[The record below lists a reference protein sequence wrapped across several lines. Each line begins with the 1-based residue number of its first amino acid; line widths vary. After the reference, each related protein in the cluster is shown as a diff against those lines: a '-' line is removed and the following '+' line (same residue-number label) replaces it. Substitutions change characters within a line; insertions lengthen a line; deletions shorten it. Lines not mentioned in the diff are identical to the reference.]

1 MPEGIPMYGNGQAP
15 IFILKDGTQR
25 TRGRTAQSNN
35 IAAAKAVADAVRST
49 LGPKGMDKMLVDSM
63 GDVVITNDGATIL
76 KEMDIEHPAA
86 KMIIEVAK
94 TQEQHCFDG
103 TTSAVILS
111 GELLKR
117 SEDLIEQNVHP
128 TVICEGFRLAAE
140 RAIGLMEGHGIST
153 ENDDGVLQEVAKT
166 ALTGKS
172 AGAVKSFM
180 ADICVRAV
188 NAVGVIEDDERLVD
202 LSDIKVEKRQGGSI
216 KDSSLIDGI
225 HLDKERVHAGMPR
238 SVSDAKIALV
248 NSAIEVKKTEVD
260 AKIQI
265 TDPNQLALSPK
276 HKSNIA
282 GTTSAVILSGELL
295 KRSEDLIEQNVHP
308 TVICE
313 GFRLAAERAIGLM
326 EGHGISTEND
336 DGVLQEVAKT
346 ALTGKSAG
354 AVKSFMADICVR
366 AVNAVGVIEDDERL
380 VDLSDIKVEKRQG
393 GSIKD
398 SSLIDGILLDKERV
412 HAGMPRSVSDAKI
425 ALVNSAIEVKKTE
438 VDAKIQITD
447 PNQLALFL
455 EEEENYIRNLV
466 NTIEN
471 AGANVLICQKGIDE
485 LAQHY
490 LSKKGIFAIRRAK
503 KSDMEAL
510 AKATGGTI
518 ITNLEDMSGDDLGA
532 ASRVE
537 EKKIGDSD
545 MTFITGCPEAKS
557 VSVLLRGGTEH
568 VVDEIRRAFDDAV
581 GVVSVAWED
590 GAVLTGGGS
599 VLAAVSRDLRTYAET
614 VGGREQMAIEAFAS
628 ALEIIPRTL
637 AENAGLDPVTT
648 LIELRKAHADGQTH
662 AGINV
667 YEGGV
672 VDMKEANVVEP
683 LRVVE
688 QAIQSATETAIMI
701 LRIDDVISSKGVPMD
716 EGMGDMGDF
725 HM

>member
-1 MPEGIPMYGNGQAP
+1 MYGNGQAP

-103 TTSAVILS
+103 TTTAVVLS

-140 RAIGLMEGHGIST
+140 KAVGLLESHGIET
-153 ENDDGVLQEVAKT
+153 MNDDNVLMEVAKT

-172 AGAVKSFM
+172 AGAVKTFM
-180 ADICVRAV
+180 ADICVRSV
-188 NAVGVIEDDERLVD
+188 NAVGVIESGQRFVD

-225 HLDKERVHAGMPR
+225 ILDKERVHAGMPR
-238 SVSDAKIALV
+238 SIKDARIALV

-265 TDPNQLALSPK
+265 TDPNQLS
-276 HKSNIA
+276 
-282 GTTSAVILSGELL
+282 
-295 KRSEDLIEQNVHP
+295 
-308 TVICE
+308 
-313 GFRLAAERAIGLM
+313 M
-326 EGHGISTEND
+326 
-336 DGVLQEVAKT
+336 
-346 ALTGKSAG
+346 
-354 AVKSFMADICVR
+354 
-366 AVNAVGVIEDDERL
+366 
-380 VDLSDIKVEKRQG
+380 
-393 GSIKD
+393 
-398 SSLIDGILLDKERV
+398 
-412 HAGMPRSVSDAKI
+412 
-425 ALVNSAIEVKKTE
+425 
-438 VDAKIQITD
+438 
-447 PNQLALFL
+447 FL
-455 EEEENYIRNLV
+455 EEEENYIRGLV
-466 NTIEN
+466 EKIQNS
-471 AGANVLICQKGIDE
+471 GANVLICQKGIDE

-490 LSKKGIFAIRRAK
+490 MSKAGIFAIRRAK

-510 AKATGGTI
+510 SKATSGNI
-518 ITNLEDMSGDDLGA
+518 VTNLDDLSKDDLGHA
-532 ASRVE
+532 EKVE
-537 EKKIGDSD
+537 EKKIGESE

-599 VLAAVSRDLRTYAET
+599 VLAALSRDLRTYAET

-628 ALEIIPRTL
+628 ALEIVPRTL

-672 VDMKEANVVEP
+672 VDMKGANVVEP
-683 LRVVE
+683 MRVVE

-701 LRIDDVISSKGVPMD
+701 LRIDDVISSKGVSMGD
-716 EGMGDMGDF
+716 EMGDMGDF

>member
-1 MPEGIPMYGNGQAP
+1 MYGNGQAP
-15 IFILKDGTQR
+15 IFILKEGTQR
-25 TRGRTAQSNN
+25 TRGRSAQSNN
-35 IAAAKAVADAVRST
+35 IAAAKAVADSVRST

-94 TQEQHCFDG
+94 TQEQHCYDG
-103 TTSAVILS
+103 TTSAVVLS

-140 RAIGLMEGHGIST
+140 KAISLLDGHGIST
-153 ENDDGVLQEVAKT
+153 NDNDAVLLEVAKT
-166 ALTGKS
+166 SLTGKS

-188 NAVGVIEDDERLVD
+188 NAVGVVDEGERIVD

-216 KDSSLIDGI
+216 KDSTLIDGI
-225 HLDKERVHAGMPR
+225 LLDKERVHAGMPR
-238 SVSDAKIALV
+238 SINDAKIALI
-248 NSAIEVKKTEVD
+248 NSAVEVKKTEVD

-265 TDPNQLALSPK
+265 TDPNQLAS
-276 HKSNIA
+276 
-282 GTTSAVILSGELL
+282 
-295 KRSEDLIEQNVHP
+295 
-308 TVICE
+308 
-313 GFRLAAERAIGLM
+313 FLA
-326 EGHGISTEND
+326 
-336 DGVLQEVAKT
+336 
-346 ALTGKSAG
+346 
-354 AVKSFMADICVR
+354 
-366 AVNAVGVIEDDERL
+366 
-380 VDLSDIKVEKRQG
+380 
-393 GSIKD
+393 
-398 SSLIDGILLDKERV
+398 
-412 HAGMPRSVSDAKI
+412 
-425 ALVNSAIEVKKTE
+425 
-438 VDAKIQITD
+438 
-447 PNQLALFL
+447 
-455 EEEENYIRNLV
+455 EEENYIRGLV
-466 NTIEN
+466 EKIT
-471 AGANVLICQKGIDE
+471 ASGANVLICQKGIDE

-490 LSKKGIFAIRRAK
+490 LSKAGVFTIRRAK

-510 AKATGGTI
+510 SKATGAQI
-518 ITNLEDMSGDDLGA
+518 VTNMDDLSAQDLGHA
-532 ASRVE
+532 ARVE
-537 EKKIGDSD
+537 ERKIGESD
-545 MTFITGCPEAKS
+545 MTFVTGCPEAKS

-599 VLAAVSRDLRTYAET
+599 VLAALSRDLRTYAET
-614 VGGREQMAIEAFAS
+614 IGGREQMAIEAFAS

-648 LIELRKAHADGQTH
+648 LIALRKAHADGASH

-672 VDMKEANVVEP
+672 VDMKDGNVLEP

-701 LRIDDVISSKGVPMD
+701 LRIDDVISSKGVSMAD
-716 EGMGDMGDF
+716 GFGGDGDF

>member
-1 MPEGIPMYGNGQAP
+1 MYGNGQAP
-15 IFILKDGTQR
+15 IFILKEGTQR
-25 TRGRTAQSNN
+25 TRGRSAQSNN
-35 IAAAKAVADAVRST
+35 IAAAKAVADSVRST

-94 TQEQHCFDG
+94 TQEQHCYDG
-103 TTSAVILS
+103 TTSAVVLS

-140 RAIGLMEGHGIST
+140 KAISLLEGHGIST
-153 ENDDGVLQEVAKT
+153 YDNDAILLEVAKT
-166 ALTGKS
+166 SLTGKS
-172 AGAVKSFM
+172 AGAVKAFM

-188 NAVGVIEDDERLVD
+188 NAVGVVDEGERIVD

-216 KDSSLIDGI
+216 KDSTLIDGI
-225 HLDKERVHAGMPR
+225 LLDKERVHAGMPR
-238 SVSDAKIALV
+238 SINDARIALI
-248 NSAIEVKKTEVD
+248 NSAVEVKKTEVD

-265 TDPNQLALSPK
+265 TDPNQLAS
-276 HKSNIA
+276 
-282 GTTSAVILSGELL
+282 
-295 KRSEDLIEQNVHP
+295 
-308 TVICE
+308 
-313 GFRLAAERAIGLM
+313 FLA
-326 EGHGISTEND
+326 
-336 DGVLQEVAKT
+336 
-346 ALTGKSAG
+346 
-354 AVKSFMADICVR
+354 
-366 AVNAVGVIEDDERL
+366 
-380 VDLSDIKVEKRQG
+380 
-393 GSIKD
+393 
-398 SSLIDGILLDKERV
+398 
-412 HAGMPRSVSDAKI
+412 
-425 ALVNSAIEVKKTE
+425 
-438 VDAKIQITD
+438 
-447 PNQLALFL
+447 
-455 EEEENYIRNLV
+455 EEENYIRGLV
-466 NTIEN
+466 DKIT
-471 AGANVLICQKGIDE
+471 ASGANVLICQKGIDE

-490 LSKKGIFAIRRAK
+490 LSKAGVFTIRRAK

-510 AKATGGTI
+510 SKATGAQI
-518 ITNLEDMSGDDLGA
+518 VTNMDDLSADDLGHA
-532 ASRVE
+532 ARVE
-537 EKKIGDSD
+537 ERKIGESD
-545 MTFITGCPEAKS
+545 MTFVTGCPEAKS

-599 VLAAVSRDLRTYAET
+599 VLAALSRDLRTYAET
-614 VGGREQMAIEAFAS
+614 IGGREQMAIEAFAS

-648 LIELRKAHADGQTH
+648 LIALRKAHADGASH

-672 VDMKEANVVEP
+672 VDMKDGNVLEP

-701 LRIDDVISSKGVPMD
+701 LRIDDVISSKGVSMAD
-716 EGMGDMGDF
+716 GFGGDGDF

>member
-1 MPEGIPMYGNGQAP
+1 MYGNGQAP
-15 IFILKDGTQR
+15 IFILKEGTQR
-25 TRGRTAQSNN
+25 TRGRSAQSNN
-35 IAAAKAVADAVRST
+35 IAAAKAVADSVRST

-94 TQEQHCFDG
+94 TQEQHCYDG
-103 TTSAVILS
+103 TTSAVVLS

-140 RAIGLMEGHGIST
+140 KAISLLEGHGIST
-153 ENDDGVLQEVAKT
+153 DDNDAVLLEVAKT
-166 ALTGKS
+166 SLTGKS
-172 AGAVKSFM
+172 AGAVKAFM

-188 NAVGVIEDDERLVD
+188 NAVGVVDEGERIVD

-216 KDSSLIDGI
+216 KDSTLIDGI
-225 HLDKERVHAGMPR
+225 LLDKERVHAGMPR
-238 SVSDAKIALV
+238 SINDAKIALI
-248 NSAIEVKKTEVD
+248 NSAVEVKKTEVD

-265 TDPNQLALSPK
+265 TDPNQLAS
-276 HKSNIA
+276 
-282 GTTSAVILSGELL
+282 
-295 KRSEDLIEQNVHP
+295 
-308 TVICE
+308 
-313 GFRLAAERAIGLM
+313 FLA
-326 EGHGISTEND
+326 
-336 DGVLQEVAKT
+336 
-346 ALTGKSAG
+346 
-354 AVKSFMADICVR
+354 
-366 AVNAVGVIEDDERL
+366 
-380 VDLSDIKVEKRQG
+380 
-393 GSIKD
+393 
-398 SSLIDGILLDKERV
+398 
-412 HAGMPRSVSDAKI
+412 
-425 ALVNSAIEVKKTE
+425 
-438 VDAKIQITD
+438 
-447 PNQLALFL
+447 
-455 EEEENYIRNLV
+455 EEENYIRGLV
-466 NTIEN
+466 EKIT
-471 AGANVLICQKGIDE
+471 ASGANVLICQKGIDE

-490 LSKKGIFAIRRAK
+490 LSKAGVFTIRRAK

-510 AKATGGTI
+510 SKATGAQI
-518 ITNLEDMSGDDLGA
+518 VTNMDDLSSDDLGHA
-532 ASRVE
+532 ARVE
-537 EKKIGDSD
+537 ERKIGESD
-545 MTFITGCPEAKS
+545 MTFVTGCPEAKS

-599 VLAAVSRDLRTYAET
+599 VLAALSRDLRTYAET
-614 VGGREQMAIEAFAS
+614 IGGREQMAIEAFAS

-648 LIELRKAHADGQTH
+648 LIALRKAHADGASH

-672 VDMKEANVVEP
+672 VDMKDGNVLEP

-701 LRIDDVISSKGVPMD
+701 LRIDDVISSKGVSMAD
-716 EGMGDMGDF
+716 GFGGDGDF

>member
-1 MPEGIPMYGNGQAP
+1 MYGNGQAP

-76 KEMDIEHPAA
+76 KEMDIDHPAA

-94 TQEQHCFDG
+94 TQEQHCYDG
-103 TTSAVILS
+103 TTSAVVLS

-140 RAIGLMEGHGIST
+140 KAVELLEAHGIST
-153 ENDDGVLQEVAKT
+153 ENQDSVLMELAKT

-188 NAVGVIEDDERLVD
+188 NAVGIIEDEERIVD

-216 KDSSLIDGI
+216 KDS
-225 HLDKERVHAGMPR
+225 
-238 SVSDAKIALV
+238 
-248 NSAIEVKKTEVD
+248 T
-260 AKIQI
+260 
-265 TDPNQLALSPK
+265 
-276 HKSNIA
+276 
-282 GTTSAVILSGELL
+282 
-295 KRSEDLIEQNVHP
+295 
-308 TVICE
+308 
-313 GFRLAAERAIGLM
+313 
-326 EGHGISTEND
+326 
-336 DGVLQEVAKT
+336 
-346 ALTGKSAG
+346 
-354 AVKSFMADICVR
+354 
-366 AVNAVGVIEDDERL
+366 
-380 VDLSDIKVEKRQG
+380 
-393 GSIKD
+393 
-398 SSLIDGILLDKERV
+398 LIDGILLDKERV
-412 HAGMPRSVSDAKI
+412 HAGMPRSIFDAKI
-425 ALVNSAIEVKKTE
+425 ALINSAIEVKKTE

-455 EEEENYIRNLV
+455 EEEENYIRGLV
-466 NTIEN
+466 EKIQ
-471 AGANVLICQKGIDE
+471 ASGATVLICQKGIDE

-490 LSKKGIFAIRRAK
+490 MSKAGIFAIRRAK

-510 AKATGGTI
+510 SKATAGRI
-518 ITNLEDMSGDDLGA
+518 VTNIDDLSDEDLGHA
-532 ASRVE
+532 AKVE
-537 EKKIGDSD
+537 ERKIGESD

-599 VLAAVSRDLRTYAET
+599 VLAALSRDLRTYAET

-648 LIELRKAHADGQTH
+648 LIELRKAHADGQSH

-672 VDMKEANVVEP
+672 VDMKQANVVEP
-683 LRVVE
+683 MRVVE

-701 LRIDDVISSKGVPMD
+701 LRIDDVISSKGVSMD
-716 EGMGDMGDF
+716 GGMGDMGGMGDF
-725 HM
+725 QM

>member
-1 MPEGIPMYGNGQAP
+1 MYGNGQAP
-15 IFILKDGTQR
+15 IFILKEGTQR
-25 TRGRTAQSNN
+25 TRGRSAQSNN
-35 IAAAKAVADAVRST
+35 IAAAKAVADSVRST

-94 TQEQHCFDG
+94 TQEQHCYDG
-103 TTSAVILS
+103 TTSAVVLS

-140 RAIGLMEGHGIST
+140 KAISLLEAHGIST
-153 ENDDGVLQEVAKT
+153 EGNDEVLLEVAKT
-166 ALTGKS
+166 SLTGKS
-172 AGAVKSFM
+172 AGAVKAFM

-188 NAVGVIEDDERLVD
+188 NAVGVIDE
-202 LSDIKVEKRQGGSI
+202 G
-216 KDSSLIDGI
+216 
-225 HLDKERVHAGMPR
+225 
-238 SVSDAKIALV
+238 
-248 NSAIEVKKTEVD
+248 
-260 AKIQI
+260 
-265 TDPNQLALSPK
+265 
-276 HKSNIA
+276 
-282 GTTSAVILSGELL
+282 
-295 KRSEDLIEQNVHP
+295 
-308 TVICE
+308 
-313 GFRLAAERAIGLM
+313 
-326 EGHGISTEND
+326 
-336 DGVLQEVAKT
+336 
-346 ALTGKSAG
+346 
-354 AVKSFMADICVR
+354 
-366 AVNAVGVIEDDERL
+366 ERL

-412 HAGMPRSVSDAKI
+412 HAGMPRSVNDAKI
-425 ALVNSAIEVKKTE
+425 ALVNSAVEVKKTE

-447 PNQLALFL
+447 PNQLASFL
-455 EEEENYIRNLV
+455 AEEENYIRGLV
-466 NTIEN
+466 DKIT
-471 AGANVLICQKGIDE
+471 ASGANVLVCQKGIDE

-490 LSKKGIFAIRRAK
+490 LSKAGVFAIRRAK

-510 AKATGGTI
+510 SKATGGRI
-518 ITNLEDMSGDDLGA
+518 VTNMDDLTGDDLGQA
-532 ASRVE
+532 ARVE
-537 EKKIGDSD
+537 ERKIGESD

-599 VLAAVSRDLRTYAET
+599 VLAALSRDLRTYAET
-614 VGGREQMAIEAFAS
+614 IGGREQMAIEAFAS

-648 LIELRKAHADGQTH
+648 IIALRKAHADGASH

-672 VDMKEANVVEP
+672 VDMQAGNVLEP

-701 LRIDDVISSKGVPMD
+701 LRIDDVISSKGVSMAD
-716 EGMGDMGDF
+716 GFGGEDDF

>member
-1 MPEGIPMYGNGQAP
+1 MYGNGQAP

-25 TRGRTAQSNN
+25 TRGRSAQSNN

-76 KEMDIEHPAA
+76 KEMDIDHPAA

-94 TQEQHCFDG
+94 TQEQHCYDG
-103 TTSAVILS
+103 TTSAVVLS

-140 RAIGLMEGHGIST
+140 KAVELLENHGIAT
-153 ENDDGVLQEVAKT
+153 DNDDAVLTEVAKT

-180 ADICVRAV
+180 ADICVRSV
-188 NAVGVIEDDERLVD
+188 NAVGVIEGEERMVD

-216 KDSSLIDGI
+216 KDSTLIDGI
-225 HLDKERVHAGMPR
+225 LLDKERVHAGMPR
-238 SVSDAKIALV
+238 SVTDAHIALV

-265 TDPNQLALSPK
+265 TDPS
-276 HKSNIA
+276 
-282 GTTSAVILSGELL
+282 
-295 KRSEDLIEQNVHP
+295 
-308 TVICE
+308 
-313 GFRLAAERAIGLM
+313 
-326 EGHGISTEND
+326 
-336 DGVLQEVAKT
+336 
-346 ALTGKSAG
+346 
-354 AVKSFMADICVR
+354 
-366 AVNAVGVIEDDERL
+366 
-380 VDLSDIKVEKRQG
+380 
-393 GSIKD
+393 
-398 SSLIDGILLDKERV
+398 
-412 HAGMPRSVSDAKI
+412 
-425 ALVNSAIEVKKTE
+425 
-438 VDAKIQITD
+438 
-447 PNQLALFL
+447 QLALFL
-455 EEEENYIRNLV
+455 EEEENYIRGLV
-466 NTIEN
+466 EKIQA
-471 AGANVLICQKGIDE
+471 AGATVLVCQKGIDE

-490 LSKKGIFAIRRAK
+490 MAKAGIFAVRRAK

-510 AKATGGTI
+510 SKATSGRI
-518 ITNLEDMSGDDLGA
+518 VTNLDDLSTDDLGHA
-532 ASRVE
+532 AKVE
-537 EKKIGDSD
+537 ERKIGESD

-599 VLAAVSRDLRTYAET
+599 VLAALSRDLRTYAET

-628 ALEIIPRTL
+628 ALEIIPHTL

-648 LIELRKAHADGQTH
+648 LIELRKAHADGHSH

-672 VDMKEANVVEP
+672 VDMKAANVVEP
-683 LRVVE
+683 MRVVE

-701 LRIDDVISSKGVPMD
+701 LRIDDVISSKGVPMGD
-716 EGMGDMGDF
+716 DMGGMGGMGGMGDFQM
-725 HM
+725 

>member
-1 MPEGIPMYGNGQAP
+1 MYGNGQAP
-15 IFILKDGTQR
+15 IFILKEGTQR
-25 TRGRTAQSNN
+25 TRGRSAQSNN
-35 IAAAKAVADAVRST
+35 IAAAKAVADSVRST

-94 TQEQHCFDG
+94 TQEQHCYDG
-103 TTSAVILS
+103 TTSAVVLS

-140 RAIGLMEGHGIST
+140 KAIALLDSHGIST
-153 ENDDGVLQEVAKT
+153 EGNDEVLLEVAKT

-172 AGAVKSFM
+172 AGAVKAFM

-188 NAVGVIEDDERLVD
+188 NAVGVVDE
-202 LSDIKVEKRQGGSI
+202 G
-216 KDSSLIDGI
+216 
-225 HLDKERVHAGMPR
+225 
-238 SVSDAKIALV
+238 
-248 NSAIEVKKTEVD
+248 
-260 AKIQI
+260 
-265 TDPNQLALSPK
+265 
-276 HKSNIA
+276 
-282 GTTSAVILSGELL
+282 
-295 KRSEDLIEQNVHP
+295 
-308 TVICE
+308 
-313 GFRLAAERAIGLM
+313 
-326 EGHGISTEND
+326 
-336 DGVLQEVAKT
+336 
-346 ALTGKSAG
+346 
-354 AVKSFMADICVR
+354 
-366 AVNAVGVIEDDERL
+366 ERL

-412 HAGMPRSVSDAKI
+412 HAGMPRSLNDARI

-447 PNQLALFL
+447 PNQLASFL
-455 EEEENYIRNLV
+455 AEEENYIRGLV
-466 NTIEN
+466 EKIT
-471 AGANVLICQKGIDE
+471 ASGANVLICQKGIDE

-490 LSKKGIFAIRRAK
+490 LSKAGVFSIRRAK

-510 AKATGGTI
+510 SKATGGRI
-518 ITNLEDMSGDDLGA
+518 VTNVDDLSDKDLGKA
-532 ASRVE
+532 ARVE
-537 EKKIGDSD
+537 ERKIGESD

-599 VLAAVSRDLRTYAET
+599 VLAALSRDLRTYAET
-614 VGGREQMAIEAFAS
+614 IGGREQMAIEAFAS

-648 LIELRKAHADGQTH
+648 IIALRKAHADGASH

-672 VDMKEANVVEP
+672 VDMHASNVLEP

-701 LRIDDVISSKGVPMD
+701 LRIDDVISSKGVS
-716 EGMGDMGDF
+716 MGDGFGGEDGFQM
-725 HM
+725 

>member
-1 MPEGIPMYGNGQAP
+1 MYGNGQAP
-15 IFILKDGTQR
+15 IFILKEGVQR
-25 TRGRTAQSNN
+25 TRGRSAQSNN

-94 TQEQHCFDG
+94 TQEQHCYDG
-103 TTSAVILS
+103 TTSAVILA

-140 RAIGLMEGHGIST
+140 KAVGRLESHGIST
-153 ENDDGVLQEVAKT
+153 ENDDAVLLEVAKT

-172 AGAVKSFM
+172 AGAVKSFL

-188 NAVGVIEDDERLVD
+188 NSVGTIEDGERMVD

-216 KDSSLIDGI
+216 KDSTLVDGI
-225 HLDKERVHAGMPR
+225 ILDKERVHAGMPR
-238 SVSDAKIALV
+238 SISGAKIALI

-265 TDPNQLALSPK
+265 TDPSMLAS
-276 HKSNIA
+276 
-282 GTTSAVILSGELL
+282 
-295 KRSEDLIEQNVHP
+295 
-308 TVICE
+308 
-313 GFRLAAERAIGLM
+313 
-326 EGHGISTEND
+326 
-336 DGVLQEVAKT
+336 
-346 ALTGKSAG
+346 
-354 AVKSFMADICVR
+354 
-366 AVNAVGVIEDDERL
+366 
-380 VDLSDIKVEKRQG
+380 
-393 GSIKD
+393 
-398 SSLIDGILLDKERV
+398 
-412 HAGMPRSVSDAKI
+412 
-425 ALVNSAIEVKKTE
+425 
-438 VDAKIQITD
+438 
-447 PNQLALFL
+447 FL
-455 EEEENYIRNLV
+455 EEEENYIRGLV
-466 NTIEN
+466 SKIQ
-471 AGANVLICQKGIDE
+471 ASGANVVICQKGIDD

-490 LSKKGIFAIRRAK
+490 MSKAGIFAIRRAK

-510 AKATGGTI
+510 SKATGGRVV
-518 ITNLEDMSGDDLGA
+518 TNMDDLTLDDLGA
-532 ASRVE
+532 AAKVE
-537 EKKIGDSD
+537 ERKIGESD
-545 MTFITGCPEAKS
+545 MTFLTGCPEAKS

-599 VLAAVSRDLRTYAET
+599 VLAALSRDLRAYAESI
-614 VGGREQMAIEAFAS
+614 GGREQMAIEAFAS

-648 LIELRKAHADGQTH
+648 IIELRKAHADGK
-662 AGINV
+662 AFSGINV
-667 YEGGV
+667 EEGGV
-672 VDMKEANVVEP
+672 MDMFAANVLEP
-683 LRVVE
+683 QRVVE

-701 LRIDDVISSKGVPMD
+701 LRIDDVISSKGVS
-716 EGMGDMGDF
+716 GGDMMGGMDDF

>member
-1 MPEGIPMYGNGQAP
+1 MYGNGQAP

-103 TTSAVILS
+103 TTTAVVLS

-140 RAIGLMEGHGIST
+140 KAVGLLESHGIET
-153 ENDDGVLQEVAKT
+153 MNDDDVLMEVAKT

-172 AGAVKSFM
+172 AGAVKTFM
-180 ADICVRAV
+180 ADICVRSV
-188 NAVGVIEDDERLVD
+188 NAVGVIENEDRFVD
-202 LSDIKVEKRQGGSI
+202 LADIKVEKRQGGSI

-225 HLDKERVHAGMPR
+225 ILDKERVHAGMPR
-238 SVSDAKIALV
+238 SIKDARIALV

-265 TDPNQLALSPK
+265 TDPNQLS
-276 HKSNIA
+276 
-282 GTTSAVILSGELL
+282 
-295 KRSEDLIEQNVHP
+295 
-308 TVICE
+308 
-313 GFRLAAERAIGLM
+313 M
-326 EGHGISTEND
+326 
-336 DGVLQEVAKT
+336 
-346 ALTGKSAG
+346 
-354 AVKSFMADICVR
+354 
-366 AVNAVGVIEDDERL
+366 
-380 VDLSDIKVEKRQG
+380 
-393 GSIKD
+393 
-398 SSLIDGILLDKERV
+398 
-412 HAGMPRSVSDAKI
+412 
-425 ALVNSAIEVKKTE
+425 
-438 VDAKIQITD
+438 
-447 PNQLALFL
+447 FL
-455 EEEENYIRNLV
+455 EEEENYIRGLV
-466 NTIEN
+466 EKIKNS
-471 AGANVLICQKGIDE
+471 GANVLICQKGIDE

-490 LSKKGIFAIRRAK
+490 MSKAGIFAIRRAK

-510 AKATGGTI
+510 SKATSGNI
-518 ITNLEDMSGDDLGA
+518 VTNLDDLSEDDLGHA
-532 ASRVE
+532 EIVE
-537 EKKIGDSD
+537 EKKIGESE

-599 VLAAVSRDLRTYAET
+599 VLAALSRDLRTYAET

-628 ALEIIPRTL
+628 ALEIVPRTL

-672 VDMKEANVVEP
+672 VDMKEANVLEP
-683 LRVVE
+683 MRVVE
-688 QAIQSATETAIMI
+688 QAIQSATETAVMI
-701 LRIDDVISSKGVPMD
+701 LRIDDVISSKGVSLGDDMG
-716 EGMGDMGDF
+716 GMGDFNM
-725 HM
+725 

>member
-1 MPEGIPMYGNGQAP
+1 MYGNGQAP
-15 IFILKDGTQR
+15 IFILKEGTQR
-25 TRGRTAQSNN
+25 TRGRSAQSNN
-35 IAAAKAVADAVRST
+35 IAAAKAVADSVRST

-94 TQEQHCFDG
+94 TQEQHCYDG
-103 TTSAVILS
+103 TTSAVVLS

-140 RAIGLMEGHGIST
+140 KAISLLEGHGIST
-153 ENDDGVLQEVAKT
+153 EGNDEVLLEVAKT
-166 ALTGKS
+166 SLTGKS
-172 AGAVKSFM
+172 AGAVKAFM

-188 NAVGVIEDDERLVD
+188 NAVGVIDE
-202 LSDIKVEKRQGGSI
+202 G
-216 KDSSLIDGI
+216 
-225 HLDKERVHAGMPR
+225 
-238 SVSDAKIALV
+238 
-248 NSAIEVKKTEVD
+248 
-260 AKIQI
+260 
-265 TDPNQLALSPK
+265 
-276 HKSNIA
+276 
-282 GTTSAVILSGELL
+282 
-295 KRSEDLIEQNVHP
+295 
-308 TVICE
+308 
-313 GFRLAAERAIGLM
+313 
-326 EGHGISTEND
+326 
-336 DGVLQEVAKT
+336 
-346 ALTGKSAG
+346 
-354 AVKSFMADICVR
+354 
-366 AVNAVGVIEDDERL
+366 ERL

-412 HAGMPRSVSDAKI
+412 HAGMPRSVNDAKI
-425 ALVNSAIEVKKTE
+425 ALVNSAVEVKKTE

-447 PNQLALFL
+447 PNQLASFL
-455 EEEENYIRNLV
+455 AEEENYIRGLV
-466 NTIEN
+466 DKIT
-471 AGANVLICQKGIDE
+471 ASGANVLVCQKGIDE

-490 LSKKGIFAIRRAK
+490 LSKAGVFAIRRAK

-510 AKATGGTI
+510 SKATGGRI
-518 ITNLEDMSGDDLGA
+518 VTNMDDLTGDDLGQA
-532 ASRVE
+532 ARVE
-537 EKKIGDSD
+537 ERKIGESD

-599 VLAAVSRDLRTYAET
+599 VLAALSRDLRTYAET
-614 VGGREQMAIEAFAS
+614 IGGREQMAIEAFAS

-637 AENAGLDPVTT
+637 AANAGLDPVTT
-648 LIELRKAHADGQTH
+648 IIALRKAHADGASH

-672 VDMKEANVVEP
+672 VDMQAGNVLEP

-701 LRIDDVISSKGVPMD
+701 LRIDDVISSKGVSMAD
-716 EGMGDMGDF
+716 GFGGEDDF

>member
-1 MPEGIPMYGNGQAP
+1 MYGNGQAP
-15 IFILKDGTQR
+15 IFILKEGTQR
-25 TRGRTAQSNN
+25 TRGRSAQSNN
-35 IAAAKAVADAVRST
+35 IAAAKAVADSVRST

-94 TQEQHCFDG
+94 TQEQHCYDG
-103 TTSAVILS
+103 TTSAVVLS

-140 RAIGLMEGHGIST
+140 KAISLLEHHGIST
-153 ENDDGVLQEVAKT
+153 EGDDKVLLEVAKT
-166 ALTGKS
+166 SLTGKS
-172 AGAVKSFM
+172 AGAVKAFM

-188 NAVGVIEDDERLVD
+188 NAVGVIDE
-202 LSDIKVEKRQGGSI
+202 G
-216 KDSSLIDGI
+216 
-225 HLDKERVHAGMPR
+225 
-238 SVSDAKIALV
+238 
-248 NSAIEVKKTEVD
+248 
-260 AKIQI
+260 
-265 TDPNQLALSPK
+265 
-276 HKSNIA
+276 
-282 GTTSAVILSGELL
+282 
-295 KRSEDLIEQNVHP
+295 
-308 TVICE
+308 
-313 GFRLAAERAIGLM
+313 
-326 EGHGISTEND
+326 
-336 DGVLQEVAKT
+336 
-346 ALTGKSAG
+346 
-354 AVKSFMADICVR
+354 
-366 AVNAVGVIEDDERL
+366 ERL

-412 HAGMPRSVSDAKI
+412 HAGMPRSINNAKI
-425 ALVNSAIEVKKTE
+425 ALVNSAVEVKKTE

-447 PNQLALFL
+447 PNQLASFL
-455 EEEENYIRNLV
+455 AEEENYIRGLV
-466 NTIEN
+466 DKIT
-471 AGANVLICQKGIDE
+471 ASGANVLVCQKGIDE

-490 LSKKGIFAIRRAK
+490 LSKAGVFAIRRAK

-510 AKATGGTI
+510 SKATGGRI
-518 ITNLEDMSGDDLGA
+518 VTNMDDLSGDDLGEA
-532 ASRVE
+532 ARVE
-537 EKKIGDSD
+537 ERKIGESD

-599 VLAAVSRDLRTYAET
+599 VLAALSRDLRTYAET
-614 VGGREQMAIEAFAS
+614 IGGREQMAIEAFAS

-648 LIELRKAHADGQTH
+648 IIALRKAHADGASH

-672 VDMKEANVVEP
+672 VDMQDANVLEP

-701 LRIDDVISSKGVPMD
+701 LRIDDVISSKGVSMAD
-716 EGMGDMGDF
+716 GFGGEDDF

>member
-1 MPEGIPMYGNGQAP
+1 MYGNGQAP
-15 IFILKDGTQR
+15 IFILKEGTQR
-25 TRGRTAQSNN
+25 TRGRSAQSNN
-35 IAAAKAVADAVRST
+35 IAAAKAVADSVRST

-94 TQEQHCFDG
+94 TQEQHCYDG
-103 TTSAVILS
+103 TTSAVVLS

-140 RAIGLMEGHGIST
+140 KAISLLDGHGIAT
-153 ENDDGVLQEVAKT
+153 DDNDAVLLEVAKT

-172 AGAVKSFM
+172 AGAVKAFM

-188 NAVGVIEDDERLVD
+188 NAVGVVDEGERIVD
-202 LSDIKVEKRQGGSI
+202 LGDIKVEKRQGGSI
-216 KDSSLIDGI
+216 KDSTLIDGI
-225 HLDKERVHAGMPR
+225 LLDKERVHAGMPR
-238 SVSDAKIALV
+238 SINDARIALI
-248 NSAIEVKKTEVD
+248 NSAVEVKKTEVD

-265 TDPNQLALSPK
+265 TDPNQLAS
-276 HKSNIA
+276 
-282 GTTSAVILSGELL
+282 
-295 KRSEDLIEQNVHP
+295 
-308 TVICE
+308 
-313 GFRLAAERAIGLM
+313 FLA
-326 EGHGISTEND
+326 
-336 DGVLQEVAKT
+336 
-346 ALTGKSAG
+346 
-354 AVKSFMADICVR
+354 
-366 AVNAVGVIEDDERL
+366 
-380 VDLSDIKVEKRQG
+380 
-393 GSIKD
+393 
-398 SSLIDGILLDKERV
+398 
-412 HAGMPRSVSDAKI
+412 
-425 ALVNSAIEVKKTE
+425 
-438 VDAKIQITD
+438 
-447 PNQLALFL
+447 
-455 EEEENYIRNLV
+455 EEENYIRNLV
-466 NTIEN
+466 DKIT
-471 AGANVLICQKGIDE
+471 ASGANVLICQKGIDE

-490 LSKKGIFAIRRAK
+490 LSKAGVFTIRRAK

-510 AKATGGTI
+510 SKATGAQI
-518 ITNLEDMSGDDLGA
+518 VTNMDDLSPEDLGHA
-532 ASRVE
+532 ARVE
-537 EKKIGDSD
+537 ERKIGESD
-545 MTFITGCPEAKS
+545 MTFVTGCPEAKS

-599 VLAAVSRDLRTYAET
+599 VLAALSRDLRTYAET
-614 VGGREQMAIEAFAS
+614 IGGREQMAIEAFAS

-648 LIELRKAHADGQTH
+648 LIALRKAHADGASH

-672 VDMKEANVVEP
+672 VDMKDGNVLEP

-701 LRIDDVISSKGVPMD
+701 LRIDDVISSKGVSMAD
-716 EGMGDMGDF
+716 GFGGDGDF

>member
-1 MPEGIPMYGNGQAP
+1 MYGNGQAP

-103 TTSAVILS
+103 TTTAVVLS

-140 RAIGLMEGHGIST
+140 KAVGLLESHGIET
-153 ENDDGVLQEVAKT
+153 MNDDNVLMEVAKT

-172 AGAVKSFM
+172 AGAVKTFM
-180 ADICVRAV
+180 ADICVRSV
-188 NAVGVIEDDERLVD
+188 NAVGVIETGQRFVD

-225 HLDKERVHAGMPR
+225 ILDKERVHAGMPR
-238 SVSDAKIALV
+238 SIKDARIALV

-265 TDPNQLALSPK
+265 TDPNQLS
-276 HKSNIA
+276 
-282 GTTSAVILSGELL
+282 
-295 KRSEDLIEQNVHP
+295 
-308 TVICE
+308 
-313 GFRLAAERAIGLM
+313 M
-326 EGHGISTEND
+326 
-336 DGVLQEVAKT
+336 
-346 ALTGKSAG
+346 
-354 AVKSFMADICVR
+354 
-366 AVNAVGVIEDDERL
+366 
-380 VDLSDIKVEKRQG
+380 
-393 GSIKD
+393 
-398 SSLIDGILLDKERV
+398 
-412 HAGMPRSVSDAKI
+412 
-425 ALVNSAIEVKKTE
+425 
-438 VDAKIQITD
+438 
-447 PNQLALFL
+447 FL
-455 EEEENYIRNLV
+455 EEEENYIRGLV
-466 NTIEN
+466 EKIQNS
-471 AGANVLICQKGIDE
+471 GANVLICQKGIDE

-490 LSKKGIFAIRRAK
+490 MSKAGIFAIRRAK

-510 AKATGGTI
+510 SKATSGNI
-518 ITNLEDMSGDDLGA
+518 VTNLDDLSKDDLGHA
-532 ASRVE
+532 EKVE
-537 EKKIGDSD
+537 EKKIGESE

-599 VLAAVSRDLRTYAET
+599 VLAALSRDLRTYAET

-628 ALEIIPRTL
+628 ALEIVPRTL

-672 VDMKEANVVEP
+672 VDMKGANVLEP
-683 LRVVE
+683 MRVVE

-701 LRIDDVISSKGVPMD
+701 LRIDDVISSKGVSMGN
-716 EGMGDMGDF
+716 EMGDMGDF

>member
-1 MPEGIPMYGNGQAP
+1 MYGNGQAP

-103 TTSAVILS
+103 TTTAVVLS

-140 RAIGLMEGHGIST
+140 KAVELLESHGIAT
-153 ENDDGVLQEVAKT
+153 KNDDSVLMEVAKT

-180 ADICVRAV
+180 ADICVRSV
-188 NAVGVIEDDERLVD
+188 NAVGLIDGDQRIVD

-216 KDSSLIDGI
+216 KDSTLIDGI
-225 HLDKERVHAGMPR
+225 ILDKERVHAGMPR
-238 SVSDAKIALV
+238 SVKGAKIALV

-265 TDPNQLALSPK
+265 TDPNQLSK
-276 HKSNIA
+276 
-282 GTTSAVILSGELL
+282 
-295 KRSEDLIEQNVHP
+295 
-308 TVICE
+308 
-313 GFRLAAERAIGLM
+313 
-326 EGHGISTEND
+326 
-336 DGVLQEVAKT
+336 
-346 ALTGKSAG
+346 
-354 AVKSFMADICVR
+354 
-366 AVNAVGVIEDDERL
+366 
-380 VDLSDIKVEKRQG
+380 
-393 GSIKD
+393 
-398 SSLIDGILLDKERV
+398 
-412 HAGMPRSVSDAKI
+412 
-425 ALVNSAIEVKKTE
+425 
-438 VDAKIQITD
+438 
-447 PNQLALFL
+447 FL
-455 EEEENYIRNLV
+455 EEEENYIKGLV
-466 NTIEN
+466 EKIKNS
-471 AGANVLICQKGIDE
+471 GANVLICQKGIDE

-490 LSKKGIFAIRRAK
+490 MAKEGIFAIRRAK

-510 AKATGGTI
+510 SKATSGKI
-518 ITNLEDMSGDDLGA
+518 VTNLDDLTGDDLGNA
-532 ASRVE
+532 EKVE
-537 EKKIGDSD
+537 EKKIGESE

-599 VLAAVSRDLRTYAET
+599 VLAALSRDLRTFAET

-648 LIELRKAHADGQTH
+648 LIELRKAHADGQSN

-672 VDMKEANVVEP
+672 VDMRGANVLEP
-683 LRVVE
+683 IRVVE
-688 QAIQSATETAIMI
+688 QAIQSATETAVMI
-701 LRIDDVISSKGVPMD
+701 LRIDDVISSKGVSMGD
-716 EGMGDMGDF
+716 EMGDMGDF